1 MADTNLDQ
9 ELSDDIALG
18 NAVNGDGPEDETS
31 EEAEMEKVQEE
42 AAEERKEGG
51 YQ

>member
-1 MADTNLDQ
+1 MAETNKDTGSKKQADNQ
-9 ELSDDIALG
+9 KPAKTG
-18 NAVNGDGPEDETS
+18 NKPDSPHPVD
-31 EEAEMEKVQEE
+31 EKVQEE